1 MTMLTIKIFDRFRE
15 KVLEKLREQK
25 EMGTKDKRWN
35 PAQMAETSGLSVQSI
50 YSLAGG
56 QRGKQPEFSTIFK
69 LAQAMGWTM
78 DDIAAELFPD
88 RAGAVYRLV
97 RERPKVLDH
106 LGIILDKGTDSDL
119 AKIEADLAYMAEKLS
134 P

>member
-1 MTMLTIKIFDRFRE
+1 MTLLTIEVFDRFRE
-15 KVLEKLREQK
+15 RVLEKLREQK
-25 EMGTKDKRWN
+25 EVKGWATGL
-35 PAQMAETSGLSVQSI
+35 AEKSGLSIQAI

-78 DDIAAELFPD
+78 EDIAAELFPD
-88 RAGAVYRLV
+88 RAGAVYRLI

-106 LGIILDKGTDSDL
+106 LAVIMDNGSADDL
-119 AKIEADLAYMAEKLS
+119 AKIESDLGYMAGKLT
-134 P
+134 

>member
-1 MTMLTIKIFDRFRE
+1 MTLLTIEIFDRFRA
-15 KVLEKLREQK
+15 KVLQKLREQK
-25 EMGTKDKRWN
+25 ESKEWS
-35 PAQMAETSGLSVQSI
+35 AVQLAESSGLSVQSI

-56 QRGKQPEFSTIFK
+56 QRGKEPEFSTIFK

-88 RAGAVYRLV
+88 RAGAVYRLI

-106 LGIILDKGTDSDL
+106 LGVILGKGTDSDL
-119 AKIEADLAYMAEKLS
+119 AKIEADLAYMAEKLT

>member
-1 MTMLTIKIFDRFRE
+1 MTLLTLEIFERFRE
-15 KVLEKLREQK
+15 KVLQKFREQK
-25 EMGTKDKRWN
+25 DSGDWN
-35 PAQMAETSGLSVQSI
+35 AAQLAESSGLSVQSI

-56 QRGKQPEFSTIFK
+56 QRGKEPEFATIFK

-88 RAGAVYRLV
+88 RAGAVYRLI

-106 LGIILDKGTDSDL
+106 LGVILDKGTDSDL
-119 AKIEADLAYMAEKLS
+119 AKIEADLAYMADKLTA
-134 P
+134 

>member
-1 MTMLTIKIFDRFRE
+1 MTMLDIEIFDRFRE
-15 KVLEKLREQK
+15 KVLQNLRDKKGEKGWAQ
-25 EMGTKDKRWN
+25 EMSD
-35 PAQMAETSGLSVQSI
+35 ASGLSVQSI

-56 QRGKQPEFSTIFK
+56 QRGKESEFGTIFK

-88 RAGAVYRLV
+88 RAGAVYRLI
-97 RERPKVLDH
+97 RERPMVLDY
-106 LGIILDKGTDSDL
+106 LGTILDMGTSDDL
-119 AKIEADLAYMAEKLS
+119 AKIEADLGYIAKKLN

>member
-1 MTMLTIKIFDRFRE
+1 MTLLTLEIFERFRE
-15 KVLEKLREQK
+15 KVLQKFREQK
-25 EMGTKDKRWN
+25 DSGDWN
-35 PAQMAETSGLSVQSI
+35 AAQLAESSGLSVQSI

-56 QRGKQPEFSTIFK
+56 QRGKEPEFATIFK

-88 RAGAVYRLV
+88 RAGAVYRLI

-106 LGIILDKGTDSDL
+106 LGVILDKGTDSDL
-119 AKIEADLAYMAEKLS
+119 AKIEADLAYMAEKLTS
-134 P
+134 

>member
-1 MTMLTIKIFDRFRE
+1 MTILTIEIFDRFRD
-15 KVLEKLREQK
+15 KVLQKLREQK
-25 EMGTKDKRWN
+25 ESGGWN
-35 PAQMAETSGLSVQSI
+35 PAQMAELSGLSVQSI

-88 RAGAVYRLV
+88 RAGAVYRLI

-106 LGIILDKGTDSDL
+106 LGVILDRGTSDDL
-119 AKIEADLAYMAEKLS
+119 EKIEADLGYMAKKLS
-134 P
+134 A

>member
-1 MTMLTIKIFDRFRE
+1 MTNLSIEIFDRFRA

-25 EMGTKDKRWN
+25 DSGEWKPG
-35 PAQMAETSGLSVQSI
+35 QMADMSGLSVQSI

-78 DDIAAELFPD
+78 DDIAAELFPE
-88 RAGAVYRLV
+88 RAGAVYRLI

-106 LGIILDKGTDSDL
+106 LGVILDKGTSDDL
-119 AKIEADLAYMAEKLS
+119 EKIETDLEYMAKKLS
-134 P
+134 A

>member
-1 MTMLTIKIFDRFRE
+1 MTSLSMEIFDRFRE
-15 KVLEKLREQK
+15 RVLQKLREQK
-25 EMGTKDKRWN
+25 DTKGWASDV
-35 PAQMAETSGLSVQSI
+35 AEKSGLSIQAV

-69 LAQAMGWTM
+69 IAKAMGWTM

-88 RAGAVYRLV
+88 RAGAVYRLI

-106 LGIILDKGTDSDL
+106 LAVIMDNGTADDL
-119 AKIEADLAYMAEKLS
+119 AKIESDLGYMAGKLT
-134 P
+134 

>member
-1 MTMLTIKIFDRFRE
+1 MTELSIEIFDRFRN
-15 KVLEKLREQK
+15 KVLQKLREQK
-25 EMGTKDKRWN
+25 ESKDWS
-35 PAQMAETSGLSVQSI
+35 AQTLADRSGMAVQSI

-69 LAQAMGWTM
+69 LAQAMVWTM
-78 DDIAAELFPD
+78 DDIATELFPD

-106 LGIILDKGTDSDL
+106 LGVILDKGTDADL
-119 AKIEADLAYMAEKLS
+119 AKIEADLEYMARKLA

>member
-1 MTMLTIKIFDRFRE
+1 MTMISIEIFDRFRE
-15 KVLEKLREQK
+15 KVLEMLRERKDSK
-25 EMGTKDKRWN
+25 EWN
-35 PAQMAETSGLSVQSI
+35 AASLAEISGLSVQSI

-56 QRGKQPEFSTIFK
+56 QRGKEPEFATIFK

-88 RAGAVYRLV
+88 RAGAVYRLI

-106 LGIILDKGTDSDL
+106 MGVILDMGTSDDL
-119 AKIEADLAYMAEKLS
+119 EKIEADLEYMAKKLAS
-134 P
+134 

>member
-1 MTMLTIKIFDRFRE
+1 MTMISIEIFDRFRE
-15 KVLEKLREQK
+15 KVLDKLRERK
-25 EMGTKDKRWN
+25 ESKEWN
-35 PAQMAETSGLSVQSI
+35 AASLAETSGLFVQSI

-56 QRGKQPEFSTIFK
+56 QRGKEPEFATIFK

-88 RAGAVYRLV
+88 RAGAVYRLI

-106 LGIILDKGTDSDL
+106 LGDILDMGTSDDL
-119 AKIEADLAYMAEKLS
+119 DKIEADLEYMAKKVS
-134 P
+134 S

>member
-1 MTMLTIKIFDRFRE
+1 MTMLTIEIFDRFRG
-15 KVLEKLREQK
+15 KVLQKLRDR
-25 EMGTKDKRWN
+25 KDTPDWN
-35 PAQMAETSGLSVQSI
+35 AAQLAEDSGLSVQSI

-56 QRGKQPEFSTIFK
+56 QRGKEPEFGTIFK

-106 LGIILDKGTDSDL
+106 LGVILDNGTDSDL
-119 AKIEADLAYMAEKLS
+119 EKIEADLEYMAKKIA

>member
-1 MTMLTIKIFDRFRE
+1 MTLLTLEIFDSFRDR
-15 KVLEKLREQK
+15 VLERLRQDK
-25 EMGTKDKRWN
+25 ENKTWSAADL
-35 PAQMAETSGLSVQSI
+35 AEKSGLAIQSI

-78 DDIAAELFPD
+78 EDIAAELFPN

-106 LGIILDKGTDSDL
+106 LAVIMDNGTDDDL
-119 AKIEADLAYMAEKLS
+119 AKIEADLEYMASKLS
-134 P
+134 

>member
-1 MTMLTIKIFDRFRE
+1 MTLLTIEVFDRFRE
-15 KVLEKLREQK
+15 RVLEKLREEK
-25 EMGTKDKRWN
+25 DSTKGWAAN
-35 PAQMAETSGLSVQSI
+35 IAEKSGLSIQAI

-56 QRGKQPEFSTIFK
+56 QRGKSPEFSTIFK

-78 DDIAAELFPD
+78 EDIAAELFPD

-106 LGIILDKGTDSDL
+106 LAVIMDNGSDDDL
-119 AKIEADLAYMAEKLS
+119 AKIEADLEYMAGKLT
-134 P
+134 

>member
-1 MTMLTIKIFDRFRE
+1 MTVLSIEIFDRFRA

-25 EMGTKDKRWN
+25 ESKEWN
-35 PAQMAETSGLSVQSI
+35 PTQMAEASGLAVQSI

-88 RAGAVYRLV
+88 RAGAVYRLI
-97 RERPKVLDH
+97 RERPNVLDH
-106 LGIILDKGTDSDL
+106 LGVILDKGTSDDL
-119 AKIEADLAYMAEKLS
+119 DKIETDLGYMAKKLS
-134 P
+134 S

>member
-1 MTMLTIKIFDRFRE
+1 MTLLTIEIFDRFRA
-15 KVLEKLREQK
+15 KVLRKLREQK
-25 EMGTKDKRWN
+25 DSGGWN
-35 PAQMAETSGLSVQSI
+35 PAQMAEASGLSVQSI

-88 RAGAVYRLV
+88 RAGAVYRLI

-106 LGIILDKGTDSDL
+106 LGVILDKGTDSDL

-134 P
+134 S

>member
-1 MTMLTIKIFDRFRE
+1 MTLLTIEIFDRFRA
-15 KVLEKLREQK
+15 KVLLKLREQK
-25 EMGTKDKRWN
+25 ESGGWN
-35 PAQMAETSGLSVQSI
+35 PAQMAESSGLSVQSI

-88 RAGAVYRLV
+88 RAGAVYRLI
-97 RERPKVLDH
+97 RERPRVLDH
-106 LGIILDKGTDSDL
+106 LGVILDKGSDSDL
-119 AKIEADLAYMAEKLS
+119 AKIESDLAYMAEKLS
-134 P
+134 S